1 MNDVKPLILIVEDD
15 EDMALLNTRLL
26 NRHGYETLIAF
37 TAKQARLLAASHTPD
52 LFVLDIELPDGNGM
66 ALCREF
72 RASSDAPVMFLSGK
86 SESSDKIMGLGLGGD
101 YYLTKPYDRNEF
113 VAVVQSLLRRAEQTK
128 KKIDEVTV
136 ITKGS
141 LTLKL
146 NEGKA
151 YVNDRDA
158 ELTQKEYA
166 LLLLLVQNDD
176 KEVSSEQL
184 YQSVWGMPMNND
196 ANAVRLHISR
206 LKKKI
211 GSDDSP
217 DFTIFTEYGKGY
229 TFSSFSAK

>member
-1 MNDVKPLILIVEDD
+1 MNDIKPLILIVEDD

-26 NRHGYETLIAF
+26 SRHGYETLVAF
-37 TAKQARLLAASHTPD
+37 TAKQARLLAANHTPD

-72 RASSDAPVMFLSGK
+72 RANSDAPVMFLSGK
-86 SESSDKIMGLGLGGD
+86 SESSDKITGLGLGGD
-101 YYLTKPYDRNEF
+101 YYLTKPYDRDEF

-146 NEGKA
+146 SEGKA

-184 YQSVWGMPMNND
+184 YKSVWGMPMNND

-211 GSDDSP
+211 GSDESP

-229 TFSSFSAK
+229 TFSSFPTK